1 MPEPSPASKGRN
13 WALGAL
19 VFFGGFAVMVL
30 EIVGARDMQPIF
42 GGDLYVWAS
51 QIGVVMMALAMGY
64 AIGGR
69 LADRLRH
76 ARFLAAFLIPA
87 AVFIFAI
94 PIFAPKVLQ
103 SMVDRHKQSVAS
115 ALATAQADNPA
126 APEIPDVVETNLLA
140 DLPSDFLEG
149 NRTAPIAAAPPP
161 VETVV
166 ELPLIWQKLYPAFG
180 SAVFFLLPC
189 FALAMISPYM
199 IRLAAQQMTHVGT
212 VSGLVYA
219 ASTAG
224 SIGGVF
230 VTAYFLIDHLEHRQI
245 YQLTAGLTLGLAGLC
260 FVIDQLWPEENTD
273 SSITEEASSSPSD

>member
-1 MPEPSPASKGRN
+1 MPLLGRFEKPLLSELKVGFH
-13 WALGAL
+13 LG
-19 VFFGGFAVMVL
+19 
-30 EIVGARDMQPIF
+30 IRTARHESVRQLI
-42 GGDLYVWAS
+42 L
-51 QIGVVMMALAMGY
+51 
-64 AIGGR
+64 
-69 LADRLRH
+69 RLRT
-76 ARFLAAFLIPA
+76 
-87 AVFIFAI
+87 
-94 PIFAPKVLQ
+94 
-103 SMVDRHKQSVAS
+103 
-115 ALATAQADNPA
+115 ALLSLLRQA
-126 APEIPDVVETNLLA
+126 APEIPAVVETNLLA
-140 DLPSDFLEG
+140 DLPADFLEG

-199 IRLAAQQMTHVGT
+199 IRLAAQQVTHVGT

-273 SSITEEASSSPSD
+273 SSSTEEASSSPSD